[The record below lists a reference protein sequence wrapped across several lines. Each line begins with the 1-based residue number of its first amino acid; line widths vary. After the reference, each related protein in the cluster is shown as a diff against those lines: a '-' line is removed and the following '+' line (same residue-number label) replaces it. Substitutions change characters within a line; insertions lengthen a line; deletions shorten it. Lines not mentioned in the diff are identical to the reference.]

1 MYLWKYPLSFE
12 RQYQKQLSAL
22 VNNMKKVVNNN
33 KYKIKAY
40 LEKYRIDNEESELD
54 NDIRNMIIEY
64 ELLIAADFIE
74 RKVAEMFDNINSYN
88 ANEFRKS
95 LGVDIF
101 ANEEFLNATK
111 DLWVKENMQLITS
124 VKNQYFERIE
134 NIISNAVRNGTT
146 YADVSEQ
153 IAKQTGLSLNRSR
166 LIARDQ
172 IGTLNGQIT
181 KQRQTSAGV
190 TKYRWS
196 TSKDERVRPDHQVRE
211 GKIFEWSKP
220 PFDGHPGM
228 AISCRCVAIPIIDS
242 NVK

>member
-64 ELLIAADFIE
+64 ELLIATDFIE

-101 ANEEFLNATK
+101 ASEEFLNATK

-124 VKNQYFERIE
+124 VKTQYFERIE
-134 NIISNAVRNGTT
+134 NIISNAIRNGTT
-146 YADVSEQ
+146 YTEVSEQ

-181 KQRQTSAGV
+181 KQRQTSAGI

-211 GKIFEWSKP
+211 GKIFDWNKP

-228 AISCRCVAIPIIDS
+228 PISCRCVAIPIIDS
-242 NVK
+242 NVR